1 MSSGAAGYNQT
12 AKANGWA
19 SLCDGSVAFSHP
31 DLRRLLDLWRSQT
44 MQRRI
49 PLRRDLYPQMLKS
62 FQNDIALCERIVP
75 IGGARRWRV
84 LQVGTSFA
92 QIVGDLAGKFLD
104 QAIPAEVV
112 RRWNAALDTTL
123 TQGVPFRFLGR
134 ADAKQMPF
142 LTGEYFAAPLIADD
156 GSASLILV
164 AARFT
169 GGRSWSDVESEA
181 RLILARG

>member
-1 MSSGAAGYNQT
+1 MSGGAAGYNEK

-19 SLCDGSVAFSHP
+19 SLCDASVAFSHP
-31 DLRRLLDLWRSQT
+31 DLRRLLGVWRGQVT
-44 MQRRI
+44 RRGL
-49 PLRRDLYPQMLKS
+49 PARRDLSARLLKP
-62 FQNDIALCERIVP
+62 FQKDTGLVERVAE

-84 LQVGTSFA
+84 LEIGPSFA

-112 RRWNAALDTTL
+112 PRWNAALDATL
-123 TQGVPFRFLGR
+123 TQGVPLRFLGR

-164 AARFT
+164 AVRFT
-169 GGRSWSDVESEA
+169 GGRSWRDIEAEA
-181 RLILARG
+181 RLMLAHG